1 VLQCDFRYLSQQ
13 QKNFFATERLCLTHP
28 RGRMPIGLSRRVPAM
43 AKCAKNLTP
52 LGSLMHSG

>member
-1 VLQCDFRYLSQQ
+1 VIFDIYHSS
-13 QKNFFATERLCLTHP
+13 KKKFFETERLCLTYP
-28 RGRMPIGLSRRVPAM
+28 RGHIPIGLSRRVPAM